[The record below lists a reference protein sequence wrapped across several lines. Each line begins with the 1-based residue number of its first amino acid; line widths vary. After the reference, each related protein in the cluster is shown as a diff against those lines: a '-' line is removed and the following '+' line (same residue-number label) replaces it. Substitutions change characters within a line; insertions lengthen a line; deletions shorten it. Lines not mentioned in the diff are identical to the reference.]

1 VSALSIERLEGGRLA
16 ELRLTAGKG
25 NVLDREAI
33 GELSRAFAELGEDAE
48 LRAILLTAEGSN
60 FSFGAS
66 VPEHVPGE
74 VESMLPAFHQ
84 LFRDIAKSALPVI
97 AVVQGR
103 CLGGGLEL
111 ALAAHRIE
119 VTADAKLGVPEV
131 TLGVFPPVAAA
142 VLPLRVPQPVVDRL
156 VTLGEIVSAE
166 EALRVGLV
174 DGLSDTL
181 EQARAQALSWAHR
194 YLELSAVAV
203 RFATRAARAGWDEA
217 LHTRLDSLEHLY
229 LDQLMKTHD
238 AKEGIAAFLERR
250 VPNWKNA

>member
-1 VSALSIERLEGGRLA
+1 MSALKLERLEGGRLA

-25 NVLDREAI
+25 NVLDRAAI
-33 GELSRAFAELGEDAE
+33 GELSEAFAELGADAE
-48 LRAILLTAEGSN
+48 LRAVLLTAEGSN

-84 LFRDIAKSALPVI
+84 LFRDIAKSALPIV

-119 VTADAKLGVPEV
+119 ASADAKLGVPEV

-142 VLPLRVPQPVVDRL
+142 VLPLRVAQPVADRL
-156 VTLGEIVSAE
+156 VTLGEIVGAE

-174 DGLSDTL
+174 DGVSPTP
-181 EQARAQALSWAHR
+181 EAARAAALAWAHR
-194 YLELSAVAV
+194 YLELSAVAI

-217 LHTRLDSLEHLY
+217 LDKRLGGLERLY
-229 LDQLMKTHD
+229 LEELMKTHD

-250 VPNWKNA
+250 APNWTNA

>member
-1 VSALSIERLEGGRLA
+1 MERLEGGRLA

-25 NVLDREAI
+25 NVLDRAAI
-33 GELSRAFAELGEDAE
+33 GELSAAFAQLGEDAE

-74 VESMLPAFHQ
+74 VETMLPAFHQ
-84 LFRDIAKSALPVI
+84 LFRDIAKSALPVV

-119 VTADAKLGVPEV
+119 VSADAKLGVPEV

-142 VLPLRVPQPVVDRL
+142 VLPLRVSQPVVDRL
-156 VTLGEIVSAE
+156 VTLGEIISGV
-166 EALRVGLV
+166 EAADIGLV
-174 DGLSDTL
+174 DGVSDSR
-181 EQARAQALSWAHR
+181 EEARAAGLRWAHR

-203 RFATRAARAGWDEA
+203 RYATRASRAAWDDA
-217 LHTRLDSLEHLY
+217 LHTRLERLERLY
-229 LDQLMKTHD
+229 LDELMRTHD

-250 VPNWKNA
+250 APNWTNA